1 MELTRSSSLRLPV
14 ASRVRNILN
23 YSNRGKE
30 IIEKTED
37 LIQDE
42 DVNKML
48 EVGFRQVRKKNL
60 YQEGILDSF
69 KSSLYVYKDE
79 FTIGVVNNRE
89 EITLIS
95 PQSAKEIKKNGYSA
109 IHLGVVII
117 GVLSQTRAGLRY

>member
-1 MELTRSSSLRLPV
+1 MELVRTSSTRIPV

-23 YSNRGKE
+23 YSNKGKE

-37 LIQDE
+37 LIQEE

-48 EVGFRQVRKKNL
+48 EVWFKQVTKKNL

-69 KSSLYVYKDE
+69 KSSLYEYKDE

-95 PQSAKEIKKNGYSA
+95 PQSAK
-109 IHLGVVII
+109 
-117 GVLSQTRAGLRY
+117 